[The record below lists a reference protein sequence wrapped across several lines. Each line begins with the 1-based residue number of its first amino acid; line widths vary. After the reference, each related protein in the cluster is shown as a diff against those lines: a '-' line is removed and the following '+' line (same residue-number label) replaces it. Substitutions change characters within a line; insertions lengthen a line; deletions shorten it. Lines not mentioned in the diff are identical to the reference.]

1 MIKIIEIKRKILT
14 EKKGRTKK
22 ITLENT
28 YYLEIKN

>member
-14 EKKGRTKK
+14 EKKGRKK
-22 ITLENT
+22 NNTLENT